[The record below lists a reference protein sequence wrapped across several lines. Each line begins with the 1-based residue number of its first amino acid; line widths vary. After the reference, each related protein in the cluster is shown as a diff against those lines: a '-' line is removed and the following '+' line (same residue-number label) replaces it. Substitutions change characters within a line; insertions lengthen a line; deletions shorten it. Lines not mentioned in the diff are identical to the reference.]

1 MASRIY
7 PDGADPATY
16 RGLPS
21 IYEFINS
28 DGNLR
33 PYNCGHAAGT
43 SFLTFAGAF
52 PNDLEP
58 AEAHRIIASIEDEHP
73 PDNMGGWFGASRR
86 RIERMCRTNGVKF
99 ERIAGEDELRASLAA
114 CRPVIVVIGTEGS
127 RVWKW
132 PLPRGH
138 WMVAYGYDEQQI
150 FLTNWSS
157 PGMPW
162 PEFRRWWG
170 SFVPR
175 LVSMHNRGLSLVL

>member
-1 MASRIY
+1 MASRTF
-7 PDGADPATY
+7 PDGADPASY

-33 PYNCGHAAGT
+33 RYNCGHAAGC

-52 PNDLEP
+52 PNDP
-58 AEAHRIIASIEDEHP
+58 APELAHRVIASIEEQHP

-86 RIERMCRTNGVKF
+86 RIERMCRTNGVPF
-99 ERIAGEDELRASLAA
+99 TRIRGENALRASLAA
-114 CRPVIVVIGTEGS
+114 GRPVVVVIGTEGP
-127 RVWKW
+127 RVLGW
-132 PLPRGH
+132 PLPTAH
-138 WMVAYGYDEQQI
+138 WMVAYGYDDQQI

-162 PEFRRWWG
+162 PEFRRWW
-170 SFVPR
+170 STFVPR
-175 LVSMHNRGLSLVL
+175 LVSMNNRGLALTT